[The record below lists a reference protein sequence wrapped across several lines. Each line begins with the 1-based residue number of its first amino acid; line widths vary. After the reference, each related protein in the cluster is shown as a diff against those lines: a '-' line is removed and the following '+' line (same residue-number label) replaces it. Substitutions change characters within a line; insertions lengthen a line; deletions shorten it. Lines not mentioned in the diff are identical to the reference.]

1 MISERQHQI
10 IVGTLLG
17 DAWFCRKVL
26 CIKQNIRYKEYVH
39 WLYNELK
46 HFCRSQPK
54 QRKDNN
60 QWYFQTRS
68 LAELQKYRNWFYR
81 ENKIVP
87 FNIDKLLISPL
98 SLAVWYMD
106 DGSLDYRP
114 KDHYNFAFS
123 TNSFSIK
130 ENRLLVNVLKGNFGI
145 EASIQTPL
153 CRGKR
158 YPELYIGVAGR
169 ERFLSLVRPYILN
182 CFSRKLP
189 PFLY

>member
-1 MISERQHQI
+1 M
-10 IVGTLLG
+10 
-17 DAWFCRKVL
+17 L

-39 WLYNELK
+39 WLYNEFK
-46 HFCRSQPK
+46 HLCRSQPK
-54 QRKDNN
+54 QRKDYNK
-60 QWYFQTRS
+60 WYFQTRS
-68 LAELQKYRNWFYR
+68 LAELQKYMKWFYR

-106 DGSLDYRP
+106 DGNLDYRP
-114 KDHYNFAFS
+114 KDHYNFVFS

-130 ENRLLVNVLKGNFGI
+130 ENRLLVNVLKRNFGI
-145 EASIQTPL
+145 EASIQIPL

-169 ERFLSLVRPYILN
+169 ERFLSLVHPYILN